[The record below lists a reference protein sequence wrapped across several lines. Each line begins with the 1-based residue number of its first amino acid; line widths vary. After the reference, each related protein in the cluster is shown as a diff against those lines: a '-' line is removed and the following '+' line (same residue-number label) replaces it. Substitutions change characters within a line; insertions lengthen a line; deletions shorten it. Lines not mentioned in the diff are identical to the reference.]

1 MAQGRP
7 DQISPHTLAR
17 VLVQSPAAHIA
28 AQHGFKGPMQ
38 APSTACAAGAHA
50 LGGALASIRAGDAD
64 VVVAGGAESCIDTI
78 SISGFH
84 K

>member
-17 VLVQSPAAHIA
+17 IAVQSPGAHIA
-28 AQHGFKGPMQ
+28 ALHGFQGPLQ
-38 APSTACAAGAHA
+38 APSTACAAGANA
-50 LGGALASIRAGDAD
+50 IGGAFASILAGDAD
-64 VVVAGGAESCIDTI
+64 AVLAGGTESCIDVI
-78 SISGFH
+78 SVSGFH